1 MKITFVEEK
10 SIEQGSIVVGVFED
24 FQLTAEAI
32 ELDTLMSG
40 SLKRA
45 LEIND
50 FKGKRSEIFSIIAP
64 RGLDL
69 NYVHVIGLGKRNLFT
84 QLELEEL
91 GGYIVAHLLK
101 YKDKEVFID
110 IRSIKVPD
118 LEGYEIA
125 ALIGSG
131 LLLRSWQ
138 FNKYKLKEKK
148 ERKAKLKQVFITTQ
162 HIKQAT
168 NSFSQL
174 GCVTEGIFKTREVV
188 TEPANILY
196 PESFAKSAQ
205 QLQEIGV
212 KVEVFGEKEMKK
224 LGMNALLGVGQG
236 SEKESQLV
244 IMQWQGLK
252 KDTAPLAFVGKGV
265 TFDSGGLSL
274 KSRAGMAEMKSDMAG
289 AGTVLG
295 IIQAL
300 ALRKAKVNVVGIIGL
315 AENMPSGTAQRPG
328 DIVTSLSGQ
337 TIEILDTDAEGRL
350 VLADALWYAQGRFN
364 PKVMVDLAT
373 LTGAIVIALGH
384 EYAGFFSD
392 NEELALQILES
403 SKATGEKL
411 WRLPLHESY
420 DKTLDSDIADVKN
433 LGSDGAGSITAAH
446 FLKRFTN
453 KVPWI
458 HIDIAGTAWSKKDQP
473 LCAKGATA
481 FGVRLLNHFVVQHYE
496 Q

>member
-1 MKITFVEEK
+1 TTE
-10 SIEQGSIVVGVFED
+10 
-24 FQLTAEAI
+24 
-32 ELDTLMSG
+32 
-40 SLKRA
+40 
-45 LEIND
+45 
-50 FKGKRSEIFSIIAP
+50 
-64 RGLDL
+64 
-69 NYVHVIGLGKRNLFT
+69 HV
-84 QLELEEL
+84 
-91 GGYIVAHLLK
+91 
-101 YKDKEVFID
+101 
-110 IRSIKVPD
+110 
-118 LEGYEIA
+118 
-125 ALIGSG
+125 
-131 LLLRSWQ
+131 
-138 FNKYKLKEKK
+138 
-148 ERKAKLKQVFITTQ
+148 
-162 HIKQAT
+162 KQAT
-168 NSFSQL
+168 HSFSQL
-174 GCVTEGIFKTREVV
+174 GCVTEGVFKTREVV
-188 TEPANILY
+188 TEPANVLY
-196 PESFAKSAQ
+196 PESFAKSVQ

-212 KVEVFGEKEMKK
+212 KVEIFGEKEMKK

-236 SEKESQLV
+236 SVKESQLV

-274 KSRAGMAEMKSDMAG
+274 KPRTGMAEMKSDMAG

-295 IIQAL
+295 LIQAL

-350 VLADALWYAQGRFN
+350 VLADALWYAQDRFK
-364 PKVMVDLAT
+364 PKVMIDLAT

-473 LCAKGATA
+473 LWAKGATA
-481 FGVRLLNHFVVQHYE
+481 FGVRLLNHFVTQYYE